1 MSLCTF
7 LTVSGI
13 FVLRMKFKHLQ
24 TTYKTW
30 GYPVTPI
37 IFLASTGWVMYF
49 IFQSKPVESLYG
61 LATVSL
67 GLIVYFAG
75 KKMQSADVK
84 EK

>member
-1 MSLCTF
+1 
-7 LTVSGI
+7 VSGI
-13 FVLRMKFKHLQ
+13 FVLRVKFKHLQ

-49 IFQSKPVESLYG
+49 IFKNNRVESLYG
-61 LATVSL
+61 FATVLS

-75 KKMQSADVK
+75 RKMQGTHVS